1 MNPKHQR
8 FVADLK
14 KAGIDREIQIL
25 DEHTHTAAA
34 AASYLGCEVAAIA
47 NSLVFDCAGEAL
59 LIMSSGAGR
68 VDTKVVGT
76 ALGGVSIKR
85 ATPDFV
91 KQATGQVIGGV
102 APAGHPAPLRTVV
115 DAALRDFD
123 ELWVAAG
130 TADSLVPLSYEELIR
145 LTGGTELVVR

>member
-14 KAGIDREIQIL
+14 RAGIEREIRLL

-34 AASYLGCEVAAIA
+34 AANYLGCEVAAIA
-47 NSLVFDCAGEAL
+47 NSLVFDCEGEAL

-68 VDTKVVGT
+68 VDT
-76 ALGGVSIKR
+76 ALVSAAWAGRKLKR

-102 APAGHPAPLRTVV
+102 APAGHPAPLRTVI
-115 DAALRDFD
+115 DISLRDFD

-130 TADSLVPLSYEELIR
+130 TADSLMPISYTELLR
-145 LTGGTELVVR
+145 LTGGTELDVR

>member
-8 FVADLK
+8 FVDDLER
-14 KAGIDREIQIL
+14 AGIEREIRVL

-34 AASYLGCEVAAIA
+34 AASYLGCDVAAIA
-47 NSLVFDCAGEAL
+47 NSLVFDCEGDAL

-68 VDTKVVGT
+68 VDTALVSA
-76 ALGGVSIKR
+76 ALGGKKLKR

-102 APAGHPAPLRTVV
+102 APAGHPAPLRTVI
-115 DAALRDFD
+115 DTSLRDFD

-130 TADSLVPLSYEELIR
+130 TADSLMPLSYAELLK
-145 LTGGTELVVR
+145 LTGGTELRDR

>member
-14 KAGIDREIQIL
+14 RAGIEREIRLL

-34 AASYLGCEVAAIA
+34 AADYLGCKVAAIA
-47 NSLVFDCAGEAL
+47 NSLVFDSEGEAL

-68 VDTKVVGT
+68 VDTALVSA
-76 ALGGVSIKR
+76 ALGGRKLKR

-102 APAGHPAPLRTVV
+102 APAGHPAPLCTVI
-115 DAALRDFD
+115 DISLRDFD

-130 TADSLVPLSYEELIR
+130 TADSLMPISYTELLR
-145 LTGGTELVVR
+145 LTGGTELEVR

>member
-14 KAGIDREIQIL
+14 KAGIERQIRVL

-34 AASYLGCEVAAIA
+34 AANYLGCEVAAIA
-47 NSLVFDCAGEAL
+47 NSLVFDCEGDAL

-68 VDTKVVGT
+68 VDTALVSA
-76 ALGGVSIKR
+76 ALGGKKLKR
-85 ATPDFV
+85 ATPGFV

-102 APAGHPAPLRTVV
+102 APAGHPAPLRTFI
-115 DAALRDFD
+115 DISLSDFD

-130 TADSLVPLSYEELIR
+130 TADSLMPISYEELVK
-145 LTGGTELVVR
+145 LTGGIELEVR

>member
-1 MNPKHQR
+1 MNPKHRR

-14 KAGIDREIQIL
+14 QAGIDREIQIL

-47 NSLVFDCAGEAL
+47 NSLVFDCEGEAL

-68 VDTKVVGT
+68 VDTKVVGA
-76 ALGGVSIKR
+76 ALGGVSLKR

-102 APAGHPAPLRTVV
+102 APAGHPAPLRTVI
-115 DAALRDFD
+115 DTALRDFD

-130 TADSLVPLSYEELIR
+130 TADSLMPLSYDELIR

>member
-14 KAGIDREIQIL
+14 RAGIEREIRLL

-34 AASYLGCEVAAIA
+34 AANHLGCEVAAIA
-47 NSLVFDCAGEAL
+47 NSLVFDCEGEAL

-68 VDTKVVGT
+68 VDTALVSAT
-76 ALGGVSIKR
+76 LGGRQLKR
-85 ATPDFV
+85 ATPGFV

-102 APAGHPAPLRTVV
+102 APAGHPAPLRTVI
-115 DAALRDFD
+115 DTSLREYE

-130 TADSLVPLSYEELIR
+130 TADSLMPISYAELLR
-145 LTGGTELVVR
+145 LTGGTELAVR